1 MVLTK
6 QKGFYSYDGMSGF
19 EKFKELSSNEKFCCS
34 LMDKKVSDK
43 EYGHVFK
50 VWDRFEIKAMKF
62 YHDLHLNE
70 I

>member
-1 MVLTK
+1 
-6 QKGFYSYDGMSGF
+6 MSGF
-19 EKFKELSSNEKFCCS
+19 EKFKELSSNEKFYHS
-34 LMDKKVSDK
+34 LMRKKVSDK
-43 EYGHVFK
+43 EYDHVLK